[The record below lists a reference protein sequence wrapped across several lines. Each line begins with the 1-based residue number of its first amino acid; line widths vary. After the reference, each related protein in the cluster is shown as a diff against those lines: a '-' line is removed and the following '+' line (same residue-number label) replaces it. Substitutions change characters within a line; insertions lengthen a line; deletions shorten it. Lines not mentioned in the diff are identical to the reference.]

1 MDRYGHKINQAAR
14 KFAKKTNEQLS
25 CLGLYSSQWAII
37 FCLHNRGPLTQ
48 IEIGCYLNVE
58 APTITRTVARLEEL
72 GYVVRE
78 AGEDKR
84 ERKVFLTPKAAEM
97 IPLWQKEVDRLEAV
111 VVQDIEEHDL
121 AVFQRVL
128 QQMMKN
134 LDSLQRTE

>member
-1 MDRYGHKINQAAR
+1 MDLYGHKINQAAR
-14 KFAKKTNEQLS
+14 KIAKKTNEKLS

-37 FCLHNRGPLTQ
+37 YYLHIRGPLTQ

-58 APTITRTVARLEEL
+58 APTITRTLARLEEL

-84 ERKVFLTPKAAEM
+84 ERKVFLTPKAIET
-97 IPLWQKEVDRLEAV
+97 IPLWQQAADELETV

-134 LDSLQRTE
+134 LDSI